1 MENQIE
7 AAKKSV
13 DAALDLWEAPPV
25 SADFDRR
32 IYRRIEQQQHVPWW
46 RFLLH
51 PQRFVPAMVAAAVL
65 VAAGLWIERPAVQP
79 AAVPHSAAVEAL
91 PPEQAESALQ
101 EMELMQEFNR
111 LVRTDAAAEPKM

>member
-7 AAKKSV
+7 AARKSV

-32 IYRRIEQQQHVPWW
+32 LYHRIEQDRPWW
-46 RFLLH
+46 RFLLR
-51 PQRFVPAMVAAAVL
+51 PQRYVPAAVAAALL
-65 VAAGLWIERPAVQP
+65 VGVGLWIERPGTRP
-79 AAVPHSAAVEAL
+79 ATAPHSAAIEAL
-91 PPEQAESALQ
+91 PPDQAESALQ

-111 LVRTDAAAEPKM
+111 LVRTDAAGEPKM